1 MPRALGTLD
10 FHIQHCREMA
20 VVGQSCQRVASR
32 LLTQMILQLALFG
45 DVLCDDLIA
54 LQLALL
60 TNDFLSAEPDPQG
73 CAILPLPY
81 YFDGVG

>member
-1 MPRALGTLD
+1 
-10 FHIQHCREMA
+10 MA

-45 DVLCDDLIA
+45 DVLGDDLIA
-54 LQLALL
+54 VQLALL

-73 CAILPLPY
+73 CAILPLPC
-81 YFDGVG
+81 YFDGVD